1 MKKVVCWVLCMVLM
15 SSVGVALAETDDEKG
30 IQAIWAMLDG
40 VFGEGGIED
49 MIDTET
55 FSVGLND
62 EGIIVISADLSVLM
76 GVFGSGTPYAAE
88 MISRV
93 WYMFAASSRQYTET
107 DVYMFLNYQGELRY
121 FVTPVG
127 VLDAVSELGY
137 EHVKQQ

>member
-1 MKKVVCWVLCMVLM
+1 
-15 SSVGVALAETDDEKG
+15 
-30 IQAIWAMLDG
+30 
-40 VFGEGGIED
+40 

-88 MISRV
+88 IISRV
-93 WYMFAASSRQYTET
+93 WYLFAASSRQYTET
-107 DVYMFLNYQGELRY
+107 DVYMYLNYQGELRY

-127 VLDAVSELGY
+127 VLDTVSELGY